1 MPSLRRPTVIEVAG
15 VSVPTK
21 DIDGCRRSHLALLD
35 RIDGLTDE
43 QARSASQLPDWTVG
57 HVLTHLARNGDSV
70 VRRLEGAA
78 RGETVDQYPGGYAGR
93 ASEIAVGA
101 GRSAAELVA
110 DVEASAARLED
121 CCTTLPADAWDRPTR
136 DVSGA
141 ERPANTLML
150 SRWREIEVHHADLG
164 LGYTPADWPD
174 ELVAAWLPRELERL
188 PKRADPKQLLA
199 WAIGRSPAPAL
210 SNW

>member
-1 MPSLRRPTVIEVAG
+1 MPSPRPPTVIEVAA
-15 VSVPTK
+15 VSAPTK
-21 DIDGCRRSHLALLD
+21 DIDGCRRSYRALVD
-35 RIDGLTDE
+35 HIGGLTDE

-57 HVLTHLARNGDSV
+57 HVLTHLARNADSV

-78 RGETVDQYPGGYAGR
+78 RDEVVDQYPGGYASR

-101 GRSAAELVA
+101 GRPAVELVA

-121 CCTTLPADAWDRPTR
+121 CCATLPADAWDRPTR

-141 ERPANTLML
+141 ERAANTLML
-150 SRWREIEVHHADLG
+150 TRWREIEVHHADLG

-174 ELVAAWLPRELERL
+174 DLVAAWLPRELERL

-199 WAIGRSPAPAL
+199 WAIGRGPAPTL

>member
-1 MPSLRRPTVIEVAG
+1 M
-15 VSVPTK
+15 SVPTK

-35 RIDGLTDE
+35 RIAGLTDE

-101 GRSAAELVA
+101 GRPATELVT
-110 DVEASAARLED
+110 D
-121 CCTTLPADAWDRPTR
+121 
-136 DVSGA
+136 
-141 ERPANTLML
+141 
-150 SRWREIEVHHADLG
+150 
-164 LGYTPADWPD
+164 
-174 ELVAAWLPRELERL
+174 
-188 PKRADPKQLLA
+188 
-199 WAIGRSPAPAL
+199 
-210 SNW
+210 

>member
-1 MPSLRRPTVIEVAG
+1 M
-15 VSVPTK
+15 SVPTK

-35 RIDGLTDE
+35 RIGGLTDE

-101 GRSAAELVA
+101 GR
-110 DVEASAARLED
+110 
-121 CCTTLPADAWDRPTR
+121 
-136 DVSGA
+136 
-141 ERPANTLML
+141 
-150 SRWREIEVHHADLG
+150 
-164 LGYTPADWPD
+164 
-174 ELVAAWLPRELERL
+174 
-188 PKRADPKQLLA
+188 
-199 WAIGRSPAPAL
+199 
-210 SNW
+210 